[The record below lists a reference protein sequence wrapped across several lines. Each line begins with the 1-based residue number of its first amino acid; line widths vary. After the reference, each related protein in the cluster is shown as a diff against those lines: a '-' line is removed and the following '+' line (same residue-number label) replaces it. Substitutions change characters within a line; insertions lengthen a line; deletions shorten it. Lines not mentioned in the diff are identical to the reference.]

1 MKVNDIRKLSDSE
14 INTKVVELKKE
25 LFELRLI
32 QATGSLDKPYR
43 IHDLR
48 KTIAKLLT
56 IKKEREI
63 RGGSNE

>member
-25 LFELRLI
+25 LFELRLR